1 MGFLPFIFNQ
11 NTPRMRLLVSF
22 IFVLAFSASSFSQLT
37 ITEIMYNPPESGTDS
52 LEYIEIY
59 NSSGQAL
66 NLEGYNFTQGVTFT
80 FPRFMFMPDQYLVV
94 AVDSGAMA
102 RNFGIT
108 DAFEWESGGLSNGG
122 EDIIIVDAQG
132 NELDVVD
139 YQNGGD
145 WPRDANGDGPSLELC
160 DVTRNNNDGASWKA
174 SESARGI
181 VINGSELRGTPG
193 QENGVSCADY
203 TVEVT
208 NNVFTPDTLVINV
221 GETVEWLCTQGFHNV
236 NGTLATYPDN
246 PEGFGNG
253 APQNAPWSY
262 SFTFNTPG
270 EYDYQ
275 CDPHRLLG
283 MLGHIVVQDVRIPDI
298 VITEIMYNDPG
309 SDTLEFVE
317 IFNNTMTA
325 VDLTGFS
332 FAAGID
338 ADLTGV
344 TIDAQEYLVLAAHP
358 DFLLD
363 QFGVNAVPYEGAL
376 NNGGEAIELVDPADR
391 TVDRVVYDD
400 RDPWDTR
407 ADEEG
412 YSLILCDVNADNGTG
427 ANWSASSTETDIVI
441 ERRPIFCSP
450 GAPDTCETEGLEY
463 PEYAIST
470 VTTIDGLGFPD
481 SIMVRCAVRG
491 VVHGVDLQGNDNL
504 AFTLI
509 DQSGGMGVF
518 AGQSFNYTVTEGDE
532 VLIKGV
538 IADFFG
544 LTQIEADSLRVLSTG
559 NPTVSPIDVTLLD
572 ETTESE
578 LVRIRNVRL
587 VDPLEWEG
595 DGSSFNVNV
604 TDGANVFNIRIDDDV
619 ELSSMSA
626 PTGSFN
632 VTGIGGQFDNS
643 EPFLSGYQ
651 LLPRYMEDI
660 DPISSTV
667 DGHESGLSVS
677 PNPVVDRLYIT
688 NTNVEDW
695 VLYDVDGSSMKR
707 GVGREVDMSDLGRGL
722 YILVGKTSTGT
733 LRARIVKP

>member
-1 MGFLPFIFNQ
+1 
-11 NTPRMRLLVSF
+11 MRLFFSF
-22 IFVLAFSASSFSQLT
+22 LFVLAFQTLAISQLT

-52 LEYIEIY
+52 LEYIELF
-59 NSSGQAL
+59 NSSGQEL
-66 NLEGYNFTQGVTFT
+66 NLEGYNFTQGIQFT
-80 FPRFMFMPDQYLVV
+80 FPRFLLEPEGYVVV

-102 RNFGIT
+102 RNFGLT
-108 DAFEWESGGLSNGG
+108 DVFEWESGGLSNGG

-132 NELDVVD
+132 NEADVVD

-160 DVTRNNNDGASWKA
+160 DVDRNNNDGASWKA

-181 VINGSELRGTPG
+181 VINGRELRGTPG

-221 GETVEWLCTQGFHNV
+221 GETVEWLCTEGFHNV

-262 SFTFNTPG
+262 SYTFNVPG

-309 SDTLEFVE
+309 ADTLEFVE
-317 IFNNTMTA
+317 IFNNTMAA
-325 VDLTGFS
+325 VDLTGYS
-332 FAAGID
+332 FVSGID
-338 ADLTGV
+338 AELDGV
-344 TIDAQEYLVLAAHP
+344 TIDAQSYLVFAAHP
-358 DFLLD
+358 EYLLD
-363 QFGVNAVPYEGAL
+363 QFGVVAVAYEGAL
-376 NNGGEAIELVDPADR
+376 NNDGEAIELVDPADR

-400 RDPWDTR
+400 RDPWDSR
-407 ADEEG
+407 ADEGG
-412 YSLILCDVNADNGTG
+412 YSLILCDVNSDNGTG
-427 ANWSASSTETDIVI
+427 SNWSVSSNETNVVI

-463 PEYAIST
+463 PQYAIST
-470 VTTIDGLGFPD
+470 VSTIDPLGFPD
-481 SIMVRCAVRG
+481 SIMVRCALQG

-504 AFTLI
+504 SFTII
-509 DQSGGMGVF
+509 DQSGGIGVF
-518 AGQSFNYTVTEGDE
+518 AEQSFNYTVTEGDE

-538 IADFFG
+538 IDQFFG
-544 LTQIEADSLRVLSTG
+544 LTQIAADSLRVLSTG
-559 NPTVSPIDVTLLD
+559 NSTVSPIDVTLLD

-578 LVRIRNVRL
+578 LVRIRNVSL

-604 TDGANVFNIRIDDDV
+604 TDGNNIYNIRIDDDV
-619 ELSSMSA
+619 DLASMPA
-626 PTGSFN
+626 PAGPFN
-632 VTGIGGQFDNS
+632 VTGLGGQFDSS

-660 DPISSTV
+660 DLISSTNDPSDRELTV
-667 DGHESGLSVS
+667 F
-677 PNPVVDRLYIT
+677 PNPVYERLFIL
-688 NTNVEDW
+688 NTNVTQW
-695 VLYDVDGSSMKR
+695 KVYDMDGSIMK
-707 GVGREVDMSDLGRGL
+707 VGSGQEVEMTDLGQGM
-722 YILVGKTSTGT
+722 YILVGQVPTGT